1 MSYRPDTAAKQMSYY
16 REVLPKAKAKVDA
29 LFDTKST
36 FYSLAV
42 YPPCS
47 NRK

>member
-1 MSYRPDTAAKQMSYY
+1 MSYRPDTAVKQMSYY

-36 FYSLAV
+36 FYSRAV
-42 YPPCS
+42 YPPWC
-47 NRK
+47 NHE